1 MAFAGVEQT
10 RSLYRKRRGRT
21 LSLLL
26 LRRCDAAV
34 VNVRSAR
41 HEDADTVAALLDEA
55 TVWVN
60 ELGFSQWPLPFPRDE
75 LAAAIDRGE
84 VYVVEAEDGDAVATV
99 TMLGDDPTYWGD
111 RPPDAYYVHKLAVR
125 RDQAGRGIG
134 AAVVEWANAEA
145 AEAGR
150 EFLRLDCLG
159 DNPGIRDYY
168 EGLGFEHRGDLVL
181 GGRNMSLYERSVR

>member
-1 MAFAGVEQT
+1 MVVAG
-10 RSLYRKRRGRT
+10 
-21 LSLLL
+21 
-26 LRRCDAAV
+26 
-34 VNVRSAR
+34 
-41 HEDADTVAALLDEA
+41 LLDEA

-60 ELGFSQWPLPFPRDE
+60 DLGFSQWPLPFPRDQ
-75 LAAAIDRGE
+75 LAGAIERGE
-84 VYVVEAEDGDAVATV
+84 VYVVESEDGEAVATV
-99 TMLGDDPTYWGD
+99 SMLPDDPLYWGD
-111 RPPDAYYVHKLAVR
+111 QPPDAYYVHKLAVR

-168 EGLGFEHRGDLVL
+168 EDLGFEHRGDVVL
-181 GGRNMSLYERSVR
+181 DGRTISLYERSVR

>member
-1 MAFAGVEQT
+1 VKVRRAQQEDSVVVAG
-10 RSLYRKRRGRT
+10 
-21 LSLLL
+21 
-26 LRRCDAAV
+26 
-34 VNVRSAR
+34 
-41 HEDADTVAALLDEA
+41 LLDEA

-60 ELGFSQWPLPFPRDE
+60 DLGFSQWPLPFPRRQ
-75 LAAAIDRGE
+75 LAGAIERGE
-84 VYVVEAEDGDAVATV
+84 VYVVESEDGEAVATV
-99 TMLGDDPTYWGD
+99 SMLPDDPVYWGD
-111 RPPDAYYVHKLAVR
+111 QPPDAYYVHKLAVR

-168 EGLGFEHRGDLVL
+168 EDLGFEHRGDVVL
-181 GGRNMSLYERSVR
+181 DGRTISLYERSVR